1 MSSDPSL
8 FYSSRINDIKE
19 EIRTQT
25 RSGEY
30 FGWLRLGTFV
40 AGIASAWL
48 ARHYG
53 ILAVVTISLVSLIA
67 FLAVVIKDQKIR
79 NRINFLQ
86 RLLYI
91 NETELQVLAHRFAD
105 LPDGMNYSQPD
116 HPYAPDLDIFGR
128 ASAFQLINRCSSEQG
143 QKLLAQ
149 YLMSPAQKAE
159 ILQRQVAGA
168 ELAKHPV
175 WIQQLK
181 ANATVKPITIATE
194 QRIMSWLSEDPVFS
208 GRGGWSLI
216 RYLVPFL
223 SCGSLLA
230 YLLGYI
236 SDSSYSLLFI
246 SFMAFGL
253 YISNRVTA
261 IYSKLNGINAELESL
276 SAITNEIG
284 MSKFSSE
291 RLTRI
296 KEQLSVGLQGAAA
309 STRELQGIL
318 NRFDYRLNWVVFIP
332 LNTLLLWDLQQV
344 MQLEKWRAAHRS
356 HVAAW
361 YQAAAEIEVLCSIG
375 TLVFNNPDWVL
386 PDIDMNG
393 VMVSGNNI
401 GHPLIDKR
409 KRVNNDF
416 TVDGNGDVSIITGS
430 NMAGKSTFLRSIG
443 LNIVLA
449 GMGAPVCATRF
460 VCRPVMIMSSMRIK
474 DNLEENLSTFHAELN
489 KLRTIIEASNQNAP
503 VFILLDEML
512 RGTNSHDRQAGS
524 KALVRQLIRHHATAL
539 VATHDLELASLEEEF
554 PEYISNYHFD
564 VRITDG
570 ELLFDYKLRTGI
582 CKTFNAALLMRK
594 IGIEM

>member
-1 MSSDPSL
+1 MSPDPYL
-8 FYSSRINDIKE
+8 FYASRVNEIKA

-48 ARHYG
+48 ARH
-53 ILAVVTISLVSLIA
+53 ISIWAIIMISLVFLTV

-86 RLLYI
+86 RLLHI
-91 NETELQVLAHRFAD
+91 NENELQVLSHRFTD
-105 LPDGMNYSQPD
+105 LPDGMNHSQPD
-116 HPYAPDLDIFGR
+116 HPYALDLDIFGR

-143 QKLLAQ
+143 QQLLAQ
-149 YLMSPAQKAE
+149 YLVSPGRQAE
-159 ILQRQVAGA
+159 ILQRQAAGA
-168 ELAKHPV
+168 ELAKYTI
-175 WIQQLK
+175 WIQELL
-181 ANATVKPITIATE
+181 ASASVKPISIATE
-194 QRIMSWLSEDPVFS
+194 QRIKSWLSEEPVFS
-208 GRGGWSLI
+208 GRVHWSLI

-236 SDSSYSLLFI
+236 SDSGYTLLFI
-246 SFMAFGL
+246 LFMAFGL

-276 SAITNEIG
+276 SAITSAIG
-284 MSKFSSE
+284 NSKFSSE
-291 RLTRI
+291 KLTRI
-296 KEQLSVGLQGAAA
+296 KEQLSVGLQGAAV

-344 MQLEKWRAAHRS
+344 IQLEKWRAAHRS

-375 TLVFNNPDWVL
+375 TLIFNNPDWVL
-386 PDIDMNG
+386 PDIEMNG
-393 VMVSGNNI
+393 AMVSGNDI
-401 GHPLIDKR
+401 GHPLIEKR
-409 KRVNNDF
+409 KRVTNHF
-416 TVDGNGDVSIITGS
+416 TVDGNGNVSIITGS

-443 LNIVLA
+443 LNIVMA

-489 KLRTIIEASNQNAP
+489 KLRTIIEASNQHAP

-512 RGTNSHDRQAGS
+512 RGTNSHDRQSGS
-524 KALVRQLIRHHATAL
+524 KALVRQLVRHHATAM
-539 VATHDLELASLEEEF
+539 VATHDLELASLQEEF

-570 ELLFDYKLRTGI
+570 ELMFDYKLRTGI

-594 IGIEM
+594 IGIEI